1 LARPRSPNRD
11 KAKDLWIESGR
22 TRLLKDIA
30 EELNVS
36 EEQVRKWKNQDR
48 WDKVTLPNANSNVTN
63 QKGGQLG
70 NKNAVGNKG
79 GAAPRHNKNALKTGE
94 FETLFFDTLNQEE
107 KELLE
112 TIPHDKEKLLLQEI
126 QLLTVREHRM
136 LKRIQSLK
144 EAECEK
150 YMGGDAKIPAGMM
163 VTRYAA
169 GHERGEWTNLKEYEG
184 ILSQIQI
191 IEDAITRVQARKQKA
206 IDSLHKF
213 GYDDAH
219 LELETMKFELELL
232 KQNGQT
238 DVKEDDGF
246 IEAMNKAVEDVWSDE
261 DG

>member
-1 LARPRSPNRD
+1 MARPRSPNRD
-11 KAKDLWIESGR
+11 KAKELWIKSGR

-48 WDKVTLPNANSNVTN
+48 WDKVTLPNDNSNATK

-70 NKNAVGNKG
+70 NKNAAGNKG
-79 GAAPRHNKNALKTGE
+79 GAPPRHNKNALKTGE

-112 TIPHDKEKLLLQEI
+112 VIPQDKEQLLLQEI

-136 LKRIQSLK
+136 LKRIQLLK
-144 EAECEK
+144 ETECEK
-150 YMGGDAKIPAGMM
+150 YTSGDVKIPTGMM
-163 VTRYAA
+163 VTRYAT
-169 GHERGEWTNLKEYEG
+169 GHERGEWTDLKEYEG
-184 ILSQIQI
+184 ILSQVQT
-191 IEDAITRVQARKQKA
+191 IEDALTRVQARKQKA

-232 KQNGQT
+232 KQNGQSN
-238 DVKEDDGF
+238 VKEDDGF
-246 IEAMNKAVEDVWSDE
+246 IEAMNKTVEDVWSDD

>member
-1 LARPRSPNRD
+1 MARPRSPNRD

-126 QLLTVREHRM
+126 QLL
-136 LKRIQSLK
+136 
-144 EAECEK
+144 
-150 YMGGDAKIPAGMM
+150 
-163 VTRYAA
+163 
-169 GHERGEWTNLKEYEG
+169 RGEWTNLKEYEG